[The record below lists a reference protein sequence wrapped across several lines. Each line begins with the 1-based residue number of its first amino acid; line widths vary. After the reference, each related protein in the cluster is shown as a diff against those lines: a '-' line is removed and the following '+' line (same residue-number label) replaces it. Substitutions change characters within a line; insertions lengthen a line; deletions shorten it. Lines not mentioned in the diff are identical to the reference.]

1 MTINKRKP
9 TQTKQMPDQVNKI
22 LLDALENEPNDRLDL
37 NSIEE
42 RICDFL
48 QEVSKLR
55 AQPYSKIPMETF

>member
-48 QEVSKLR
+48 QQVSKLR
-55 AQPYSKIPMETF
+55 AQPYSKISMETF